1 MAAEYELFEPPTDTV
16 SSVVFHPSRP
26 EILMVSSW
34 DKSVALYDTVKNQ
47 QTSKYYHD
55 AAVLDCCF
63 GEGMEA
69 YSGGLDRTVRM
80 HDFATGKGTVLGS
93 HDDAVRAMAYSTAN
107 NFLVT
112 GSWDKTVGTWDHRA
126 GGVEHGHNLG
136 KYKQPE
142 KIFSLDVCDQ
152 KLVVAMAG
160 RLVFIYDLRNM
171 NETLQRRESSLKY
184 QTRMVRCMRDG
195 LGYASSSIEGRV
207 AVEFF
212 DPSAESQA
220 KKYAFKC
227 HRQPIDGVETI
238 YPVNAL
244 AYHPIHGTF
253 ASGGSD
259 GGVTLWDGFNK
270 KRLRQYPKYPT
281 SVSALSWSCDG
292 KTLAVASSYT
302 FDEGDKDHAP
312 DQVFLRSISDQEAR
326 PKTLPPS
333 SASSAAV
340 VGLGL

>member
-1 MAAEYELFEPPTDTV
+1 MSTEYELYEPPSDGI
-16 SSVVFHPSRP
+16 SSVVFHPSKP
-26 EILMVSSW
+26 EILLVSSW
-34 DKSVALYDTVKNQ
+34 DKSVRLYDVSKNQ
-47 QTSKYYHD
+47 QKSRYDHQ

-63 GEGMEA
+63 GEDMNA
-69 YSGGLDRTVRM
+69 YSGGLDKVVRM
-80 HDFATGKGTVLGS
+80 HDFATNTGRVLGS
-93 HDDAVRAMAYSTAN
+93 HGDAVRAMEYSTAN

-112 GSWDKTVGTWDHRA
+112 GSWDKTIRTWDHRA
-126 GGVEHGHNLG
+126 GAENECNLG
-136 KYKQPE
+136 TYNQPE
-142 KIFSLDVCDQ
+142 KIFSLDVHDQ

-160 RLVFIYDLRNM
+160 RHVYIYDLRNM
-171 NETLQRRESSLKY
+171 KETLQRRESSLKY
-184 QTRMVRCMRDG
+184 QTRMVRCMKDG

-212 DPSAESQA
+212 DKSPEMQA

-227 HRQPIDGVETI
+227 HRQMIDGVETI

-244 AYHPIHGTF
+244 AYHPIYGTF

-270 KRLRQYPKYPT
+270 KRLRQFPRYPT

-292 KTLAVASSYT
+292 RTLAIASSYT
-302 FDEGDKDHAP
+302 YDEGEKDHEP
-312 DQVFLRSISDQEAR
+312 DQIFIRSISEQEAR

-333 SASSAAV
+333 SASSAAAIA
-340 VGLGL
+340 GL

>member
-1 MAAEYELFEPPTDTV
+1 M
-16 SSVVFHPSRP
+16 
-26 EILMVSSW
+26 
-34 DKSVALYDTVKNQ
+34 K
-47 QTSKYYHD
+47 
-55 AAVLDCCF
+55 
-63 GEGMEA
+63 
-69 YSGGLDRTVRM
+69 
-80 HDFATGKGTVLGS
+80 
-93 HDDAVRAMAYSTAN
+93 
-107 NFLVT
+107 
-112 GSWDKTVGTWDHRA
+112 
-126 GGVEHGHNLG
+126 
-136 KYKQPE
+136 
-142 KIFSLDVCDQ
+142 
-152 KLVVAMAG
+152 
-160 RLVFIYDLRNM
+160 
-171 NETLQRRESSLKY
+171 ETLQRRESSLKY

-227 HRQPIDGVETI
+227 HRMTIDGTETI

-270 KRLRQYPKYPT
+270 KRLRQYPRYPT
-281 SVSALSWSCDG
+281 SVSSLSWSCDG

-302 FDEGDKDHAP
+302 YDEGEKDHAP
-312 DQVFLRSISDQEAR
+312 DQIFLRSISDQEAR

-340 VGLGL
+340 PRVI

>member
-1 MAAEYELFEPPTDTV
+1 MAAEYELFEPPNDAI

-26 EILMVSSW
+26 EVLMVSSW
-34 DKSVALYDTVKNQ
+34 DTSVALHDVVKNQ
-47 QTSKYYHD
+47 QIGKYNHE

-80 HDFATGKGTVLGS
+80 HDFASGKDIVLGS
-93 HDDAVRAMAYSTAN
+93 HEDAVRAMAFSTAN

-112 GSWDKTVGTWDHRA
+112 GSWDKTIGTWDHRA

-136 KYKQPE
+136 KYNQPE

-152 KLVVAMAG
+152 KLVVAMAA

-171 NETLQRRESSLKY
+171 KETLQRRESSLKY

-212 DPSAESQA
+212 DPSPESQA

-227 HRQPIDGVETI
+227 HRKMIDGVETI

-244 AYHPIHGTF
+244 AYHPIYGTF
-253 ASGGSD
+253 ASGGAD
-259 GGVTLWDGFNK
+259 GVVTLWDGFNK
-270 KRLRQYPKYPT
+270 KRLRQYNPYPT
-281 SVSALSWSCDG
+281 SVASLSWSCDG
-292 KTLAVASSYT
+292 KTLAIASSYT
-302 FDEGDKDHAP
+302 FEEGEKDHP
-312 DQVFLRSISDQEAR
+312 QDQVFLRSISDQEAK

-333 SASSAAV
+333 SASSAANFNK
-340 VGLGL
+340 